1 MLHACVSFKRTALG
15 KEIYLSTDIETDGPI
30 PGANSMLS
38 LGSVAFDAAGSEI
51 AAFAINLETLPGASA
66 DPKTMAWWQTEP
78 AAWQAARTDPVEAG
92 AAMKRYLDW
101 VEPLPG
107 KPVFVAYPLLFD
119 MMFVY
124 WYLIRFCGRSPFSHS
139 GIDIKTMAYAAMGS
153 ENYRAVGKKHMPKH
167 WLPPAA
173 PHTHV
178 AVEDAREQGKLFFNI
193 RADLKAM
200 TARGPERKS

>member
-1 MLHACVSFKRTALG
+1 MT
-15 KEIYLSTDIETDGPI
+15 EIYISTDIETDGPI

-51 AAFAINLETLPGASA
+51 AAFAINLETLPGAAA

-92 AAMKRYLDW
+92 TAMRRYLGW
-101 VEPLPG
+101 VEALPG
-107 KPVFVAYPLLFD
+107 KPVFMAYPLLFD

-167 WLPPAA
+167 WLPTAA

-200 TARGPERKS
+200 TARGPEGKR

>member
-1 MLHACVSFKRTALG
+1 MT
-15 KEIYLSTDIETDGPI
+15 ETYISTDIETDGPI
-30 PGANSMLS
+30 PGPNSMLS
-38 LGSVAFDAAGSEI
+38 LGSVAFDAAGNEI
-51 AAFAINLETLPGASA
+51 AAFEINLETLPGAAA
-66 DPKTMAWWQTEP
+66 DPKTMEWWKTEP
-78 AAWQAARTDPVEAG
+78 AAWQAARANPVEAG

-101 VEPLPG
+101 VDALPG

-124 WYLIRFCGRSPFSHS
+124 WYLIRFCGRSPFSFS

-153 ENYRAVGKKHMPKH
+153 GSYREASKKHMPKH

-193 RADLKAM
+193 RAALKSMA
-200 TARGPERKS
+200 ARRQANEGTS